1 MDSKCDAFSFLSF
14 FIFPS
19 FFKPPAAGSPCCGR
33 FAFDRELPVVSFRG
47 AKRRGNLRE
56 MLHRHSGL
64 LKNQSSPK
72 FRREGCGER
81 PALTGDSCAQR
92 TEIPLLKKSF
102 GLFQQLNRQRPSR
115 SSSWQACRRWRR
127 YRRGAAAQTGC
138 SGSSYRPP
146 PSCGSRR
153 PRRRTTSCG

>member
-1 MDSKCDAFSFLSF
+1 MVFFLIIPGYNMDSKCDAFSFLSF

-72 FRREGCGER
+72 FWREGSCKRKPSGFPFASNHPPQRQNCKIMIQKLILQFGKQLGEK
-81 PALTGDSCAQR
+81 AQR
-92 TEIPLLKKSF
+92 DFFDKL
-102 GLFQQLNRQRPSR
+102 R
-115 SSSWQACRRWRR
+115 SPVFDGRFVR
-127 YRRGAAAQTGC
+127 AAD
-138 SGSSYRPP
+138 
-146 PSCGSRR
+146 
-153 PRRRTTSCG
+153 